1 MLRRTYAHRSQSQA
15 QRVRPRPLP
24 AMRQPLESLS
34 HSSAYQAA
42 KASCMAPRRDLCHQA
57 DGATADGIRTSRR
70 LRAARL
76 HAQPL
81 FCDPDSLLCV
91 IAVDLPAFQQL
102 YETAWPPR
110 ACSASAPLLVMES
123 VVENRASAL
132 MQKPGPADARQTSC
146 TGAKASRVRRFNVS
160 QVDRS
165 PKRISTAICVA
176 GGTTGEAWWYRRS
189 SAPMPE

>member
-1 MLRRTYAHRSQSQA
+1 
-15 QRVRPRPLP
+15 
-24 AMRQPLESLS
+24 MRQPLESLS

-81 FCDPDSLLCV
+81 FCDPDYLLCV

-102 YETAWPPR
+102 YDDRLATPGVQR
-110 ACSASAPLLVMES
+110 LSATLVMKS
-123 VVENRASAL
+123 VVENRAL
-132 MQKPGPADARQTSC
+132 PL
-146 TGAKASRVRRFNVS
+146 
-160 QVDRS
+160 
-165 PKRISTAICVA
+165 
-176 GGTTGEAWWYRRS
+176 
-189 SAPMPE
+189 

>member
-1 MLRRTYAHRSQSQA
+1 
-15 QRVRPRPLP
+15 
-24 AMRQPLESLS
+24 MRQPLESLS

-81 FCDPDSLLCV
+81 FCVHDYLLCV

-102 YETAWPPR
+102 YDDRLATR
-110 ACSASAPLLVMES
+110 GVQRLSATLVMKS
-123 VVENRASAL
+123 VVENRAL
-132 MQKPGPADARQTSC
+132 PL
-146 TGAKASRVRRFNVS
+146 
-160 QVDRS
+160 
-165 PKRISTAICVA
+165 
-176 GGTTGEAWWYRRS
+176 
-189 SAPMPE
+189 